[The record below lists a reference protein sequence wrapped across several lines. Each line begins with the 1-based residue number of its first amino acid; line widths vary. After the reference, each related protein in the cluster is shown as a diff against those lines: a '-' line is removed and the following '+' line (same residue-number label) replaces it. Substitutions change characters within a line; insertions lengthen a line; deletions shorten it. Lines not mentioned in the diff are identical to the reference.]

1 MSQAPDLKDWDK
13 NEIRE
18 TLDGV
23 RHPVS
28 LAIFGSDNYFNVGAI
43 IRTAHIF
50 LIREIILVDIPEFY
64 ERATMGTHK
73 WENITHT
80 TLNEFLNRHSP
91 WSSADNRTVV
101 GFERR
106 PNLETKSLL
115 NFQYPENALLC
126 FGSEKTGLPE
136 SVIQLAQMHEVFGG
150 GLVSIPQFGLQN
162 DMNLANAVSI
172 GVYDWT
178 LKNYGKQARVE

>member
-1 MSQAPDLKDWDK
+1 MSIAPDLTDWEK

-18 TLDGV
+18 TLDPV

-50 LIREIILVDIPEFY
+50 LVREVILVDIPKFY
-64 ERATMGTHK
+64 EKAAMGTHK
-73 WENITHT
+73 WENIVHVSQE
-80 TLNEFLNRHSP
+80 EFKRKHDLV
-91 WSSADNRTVV
+91 SSADNRTLVA
-101 GFERR
+101 FERR

-115 NFQYPENALLC
+115 TFQYPQNPILC
-126 FGSEKTGLPE
+126 FGSEKTGLPDDILE
-136 SVIQLAQMHEVFGG
+136 LVKPHEANGG
-150 GLVSIPQFGLQN
+150 GVVSIPQYGLQN

-172 GVYDWT
+172 GVYDWIQ
-178 LKNYGKQARVE
+178 KRYSR